1 MTNNRKFDKCKTSNF
16 SYPRVILLQ
25 LDICMGKIDLFDY
38 PALYFDLFWLN
49 LYRCIQGEGF
59 VCPGPP
65 GFQFLV

>member
-1 MTNNRKFDKCKTSNF
+1 MLR
-16 SYPRVILLQ
+16 